1 MYPLPPHACVPSA
14 VVARFSLGLA
24 ARERAAVGHLDTQRE
39 RREREGEKRR
49 EEKRRERE
57 RERERENSE
66 EKGRVGER
74 HRERES
80 ERDQRSRRPGEPSG
94 KRMIDNSGTADPG
107 RPISHFSLLGAP
119 VHQDQL
125 LKYRM

>member
-1 MYPLPPHACVPSA
+1 MRQRIDYVGGPASAGYLTNRGHRGMYPLPPHACVPSA

-24 ARERAAVGHLDTQRE
+24 ARERAAVGHLERERE

-49 EEKRRERE
+49 EEKRERE

-74 HRERES
+74 HRERETRARETS
-80 ERDQRSRRPGEPSG
+80 
-94 KRMIDNSGTADPG
+94 AVA
-107 RPISHFSLLGAP
+107 AP
-119 VHQDQL
+119 VS
-125 LKYRM
+125 RAASE